1 MKFILFIL
9 FLAIVASS
17 VYASLNWQKV
27 SSIWKMKDY
36 KSVNLIDLLSYAN
49 FYSGQN
55 ICTTGFYVQ
64 SDRLSIIKVSLVED
78 EYTHSAWI
86 NNASG
91 KNFFYENTVSQT
103 RSVETKVCGKF
114 ESHRGGE
121 FGNPPVWNHQII
133 VENFELI
140 EKTAP
145 LNN

>member
-27 SSIWKMKDY
+27 STIWKMKDY

-49 FYSGQN
+49 FYNGQN
-55 ICTTGFYVQ
+55 ICTQGFYTQ
-64 SDRLSIIKVSLVED
+64 SDHLSIIKVSLADD

-86 NNASG
+86 NNTSG
-91 KNFFYENTVSQT
+91 KKFFYEEAGNQT
-103 RSVETKVCGKF
+103 RSVKAKVCGKF

-121 FGNPPVWNHQII
+121 FGNPPVWNHQIT
-133 VENFELI
+133 VESFELMDGGS
-140 EKTAP
+140 
-145 LNN
+145 NGN